1 MKPVHSVLIWLAE
14 LSFLSILYCIFC
26 YFTPDLELYDWY
38 VEKYGFVIEEDFLDY
53 YTLILYLIAIAV
65 TTACIWLIAIIRTKR
80 YWLAHCE
87 RNKKT
92 ALRGGFTTLLIA
104 LIILCF
110 PWYPEWDLN
119 PHSANAEGF

>member
-14 LSFLSILYCIFC
+14 LSFLSILYCLFC

-65 TTACIWLIAIIRTKR
+65 TTACIWLIAIVRTKR
-80 YWLAHCE
+80 Y
-87 RNKKT
+87 
-92 ALRGGFTTLLIA
+92 
-104 LIILCF
+104 
-110 PWYPEWDLN
+110 
-119 PHSANAEGF
+119 

>member
-1 MKPVHSVLIWLAE
+1 MITLNYVHLALYRSTDETRSLSAYLACRIE
-14 LSFLSILYCIFC
+14 LLSILYCIFC

-80 YWLAHCE
+80 Y
-87 RNKKT
+87 
-92 ALRGGFTTLLIA
+92 
-104 LIILCF
+104 
-110 PWYPEWDLN
+110 
-119 PHSANAEGF
+119 